1 MKMIGVDV
9 QDLRNMVNV
18 GRISCIDKKI
28 RRYPSSFRSKW
39 RMSGIMFYG
48 EHINTKRTPWVPII
62 GMLDEKKAGIITI
75 IEDKALPM
83 MNSVNDNSNAITVE
97 STPSNELEDF

>member
-48 EHINTKRTPWVPII
+48 ERINKQRVWVPII

-75 IEDKALPM
+75 IEDKTLVQPSEVKMAE
-83 MNSVNDNSNAITVE
+83 AIDVE
-97 STPSNELEDF
+97 PINNELEMF